1 MSYEV
6 RCYDRRTKNI
16 VPPKTKMKAKTDY
29 WYAGHKDI
37 QLYKT
42 IMFLSN
48 KKMFNSDLINK
59 KNGDIYI
66 MTTESTKVNSTA
78 LVRQTK
84 LTRPPV

>member
-16 VPPKTKMKAKTDY
+16 VPPKAKMKAKTDY

-48 KKMFNSDLINK
+48 KKCSILI
-59 KNGDIYI
+59 
-66 MTTESTKVNSTA
+66 
-78 LVRQTK
+78 
-84 LTRPPV
+84 

>member
-1 MSYEV
+1 MTEEPKISLLQKLRWRLKQIIDMLDIKTYNYTKLLCSYQ
-6 RCYDRRTKNI
+6 I
-16 VPPKTKMKAKTDY
+16 
-29 WYAGHKDI
+29 
-37 QLYKT
+37 
-42 IMFLSN
+42 
-48 KKMFNSDLINK
+48 KMFNSDLINK

>member
-1 MSYEV
+1 
-6 RCYDRRTKNI
+6 
-16 VPPKTKMKAKTDY
+16 MKAKTDY
-29 WYAGHKDI
+29 WSAGHTDI

-48 KKMFNSDLINK
+48 KKMFNSNLIIK

-66 MTTESTKVNSTA
+66 MTIESTKVNSTA

-84 LTRPPV
+84 VIRPPV

>member
-1 MSYEV
+1 MKLKQII
-6 RCYDRRTKNI
+6 DMLDI
-16 VPPKTKMKAKTDY
+16 KTCNYT
-29 WYAGHKDI
+29 
-37 QLYKT
+37 T

-59 KNGDIYI
+59 KNGDIYT
-66 MTTESTKVNSTA
+66 MTAESTKINSTA